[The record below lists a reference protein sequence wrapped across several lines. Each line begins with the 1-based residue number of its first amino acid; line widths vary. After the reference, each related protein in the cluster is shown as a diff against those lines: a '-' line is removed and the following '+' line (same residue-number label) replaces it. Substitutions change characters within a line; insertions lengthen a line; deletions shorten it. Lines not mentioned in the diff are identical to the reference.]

1 MNGIKK
7 SLKHINGRLFL
18 SLLIMGLC
26 PTLYTTLR
34 TFFLEQLPGEWAY
47 SIAGQL
53 SFVSLQK

>member
-1 MNGIKK
+1 MEGIKK
-7 SLKHINGRLFL
+7 SLKHINVRLFL